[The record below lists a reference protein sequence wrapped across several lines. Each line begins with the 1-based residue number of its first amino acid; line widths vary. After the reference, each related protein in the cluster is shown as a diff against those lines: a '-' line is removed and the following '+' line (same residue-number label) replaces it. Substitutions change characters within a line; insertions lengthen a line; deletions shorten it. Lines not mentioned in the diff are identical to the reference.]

1 MLPDS
6 ECVKMMGEIL
16 EKMDVGQYQIKINH
30 RKLLDGMFEICGVPA
45 DKIRT
50 VSSSIDKLDKTEWVD
65 VKKELVNEKGIPEE
79 VVDKIG
85 QYAKLNGSFFQIF

>member
-1 MLPDS
+1 MIPDS
-6 ECVKMMGEIL
+6 ECVKIIADIL
-16 EKMDVGQYQIKINH
+16 EKMDIGQYLIKINH

-65 VKKELVNEKGIPEE
+65 VRKELVVEKGIAEN
-79 VVDKIG
+79 VADKIG
-85 QYAKLNGSFFQIF
+85 EYAKLSG